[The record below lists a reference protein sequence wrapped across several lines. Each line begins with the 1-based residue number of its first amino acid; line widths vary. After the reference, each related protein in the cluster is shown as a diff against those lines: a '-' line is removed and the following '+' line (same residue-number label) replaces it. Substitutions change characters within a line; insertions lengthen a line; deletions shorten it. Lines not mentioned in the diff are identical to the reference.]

1 MLILIRKLIELAAY
15 LPNQEIHIMK
25 RSGSGWG
32 SGGQVVEKEKEKKK
46 RENCFHGPGCLFFL
60 LVTERPFA

>member
-1 MLILIRKLIELAAY
+1 
-15 LPNQEIHIMK
+15 MK